1 MKEKYP
7 IKGSNTLYKVWG
19 IIVLIFAALNGLRYL
34 LILSFAILAPTFV
47 NSLLSPYMMRGM
59 SSTIGDTLGAYVA
72 VAVILIIL
80 VVGIDM
86 TKRISTGVILVREYI
101 KAKWVFMVLAIVYFL
116 EATVGFVI
124 MIFSG
129 LLGSVWLILFQVV
142 IVGWNV
148 ATGIILISKSQK
160 AYIDIPPE
168 PGPGFSSV
176 HGVIEG
182 VYGNFKGKQ
191 VTLYPGGVCRIG
203 RESGCDIQ
211 LVHPKV
217 SRVHCMISMTAN
229 GRYQITDYSYNGTF
243 YDNERLTK
251 NIMVEVNPGGMLVIG
266 EADNVLRLK

>member
-19 IIVLIFAALNGLRYL
+19 IIVFVFAAIKGLL
-34 LILSFAILAPTFV
+34 LLLLAVFQLLVSGVALDFIGKIVGPYIAI
-47 NSLLSPYMMRGM
+47 GM
-59 SSTIGDTLGAYVA
+59 IFSVLF
-72 VAVILIIL
+72 
-80 VVGIDM
+80 VGISM
-86 TKRISTGVILVREYI
+86 AKEISTGIILVREYI
-101 KAKWVFMVLAIVYFL
+101 KVKWVFIMLAVIYFL
-116 EATVGFVI
+116 DAVGLFVI
-124 MIFSG
+124 MILSAIAG
-129 LLGSVWLILFQVV
+129 VMWLVLLLLPAVVWS
-142 IVGWNV
+142 V
-148 ATGIILISKSQK
+148 ATGIILISKSEK
-160 AYIDIPPE
+160 ADFTPPE
-168 PGPGFSSV
+168 PVPEPNPSV
-176 HGVIEG
+176 YGVIEG

-266 EADNVLRLK
+266 EADNVLKLK

>member
-19 IIVLIFAALNGLRYL
+19 IIVFVFAAIKGLVL
-34 LILSFAILAPTFV
+34 LFFAVFQ
-47 NSLLSPYMMRGM
+47 
-59 SSTIGDTLGAYVA
+59 
-72 VAVILIIL
+72 L
-80 VVGIDM
+80 VVSGVVLDFIGKIVGPYIAIGMIFSVLFVGISM
-86 TKRISTGVILVREYI
+86 AKEISTGIILVREYI
-101 KAKWVFMVLAIVYFL
+101 KVKWVFIMLAVIYFL
-116 EATVGFVI
+116 DAVGLFVI
-124 MIFSG
+124 MILSAIAG
-129 LLGSVWLILFQVV
+129 VMWLVLLLLPAVVWS
-142 IVGWNV
+142 V
-148 ATGIILISKSQK
+148 ATGIILISKSEK
-160 AYIDIPPE
+160 ADFTPPE
-168 PGPGFSSV
+168 PVPEPNPSV
-176 HGVIEG
+176 YGVIEG
-182 VYGNFKGKQ
+182 IYGNFKGKQ

-266 EADNVLRLK
+266 EADNVLKLK